1 MTIWFWGDGS
11 EFEHYFEPEK
21 LFYKKSAKSS
31 KPQAHNKKSSKVKKE
46 EENLAEIEAILRESL
61 EQIELSNFESLSK
74 LMAAPEG
81 TPTIRQKGKRTTSEP
96 RSDYDS
102 WKPSYLTD

>member
-11 EFEHYFEPEK
+11 EFEHYFEPKK
-21 LFYKKSAKSS
+21 LHYQKPTAQES
-31 KPQAHNKKSSKVKKE
+31 K
-46 EENLAEIEAILRESL
+46 ENLAEIEAILRESL
-61 EQIELSNFESLSK
+61 EQIELSNFESLLK